1 MKFLADRNIES
12 EVINFLKS
20 AELDVIRADEVSD
33 VDVLQMAFMQNRFVL
48 TTDKDFINYFRQGH
62 DTIGIIIFRIIDK
75 KLLNKQKYIEDK
87 INVLK
92 KVIKEIK
99 FLKDKLLVIEINY
112 FKKETSFDYYG
123 R

>member
-62 DTIGIIIFRIIDK
+62 DTIGIIIFRIIEK
-75 KLLNKQKYIEDK
+75 KLLNNQKYIEDK
-87 INVLK
+87 INVMK
-92 KVIKEIK
+92 KEIKEIK
-99 FLKDKLLVIEINY
+99 FVKDKLLVIEINY